1 MKVTSVVLAGALALV
16 ASAASAQ
23 TYVERRV
30 TVRPS
35 GYLPPPPAPPGVV
48 SADELRDFH
57 MDQLE
62 NRQEAERRSLEM
74 RQLAERRTIDPD
86 EDD

>member
-35 GYLPPPPAPPGVV
+35 GYLPPPPAPQGMM
-48 SADELRDFH
+48 STDEIRDFR

-62 NRQEAERRSLEM
+62 NRQEAEERALEM
-74 RQLAERRTIDPD
+74 RHVAERRAIDP
-86 EDD
+86 ED

>member
-1 MKVTSVVLAGALALV
+1 MNAKSVVLAGALALV

-23 TYVERRV
+23 TYVQRPV

-35 GYLPPPPAPPGVV
+35 GYVVAPAPQGLVT
-48 SADELRDFH
+48 AEEIRDYR

-62 NRQEAERRSLEM
+62 KRQEAEERALEM
-74 RQLAERRTIDPD
+74 RQLAERRAIDPD
-86 EDD
+86 ED

>member
-1 MKVTSVVLAGALALV
+1 MKLTSVALAGALALV

-35 GYLPPPPAPPGVV
+35 GYLPPPPAPQGAMSREEV
-48 SADELRDFH
+48 RDFH

-62 NRQEAERRSLEM
+62 KRHEAEERAMEM
-74 RQLAERRTIDPD
+74 RQLAERRAVDPD
-86 EDD
+86 EDE